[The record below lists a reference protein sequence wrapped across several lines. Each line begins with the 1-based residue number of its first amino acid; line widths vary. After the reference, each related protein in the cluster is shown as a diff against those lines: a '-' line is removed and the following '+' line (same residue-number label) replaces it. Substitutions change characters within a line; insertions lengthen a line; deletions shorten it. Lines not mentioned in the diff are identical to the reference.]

1 MDERQA
7 EYSSEIQVA
16 EIAIAELVTLLED
29 FKLEGRHPIHGSSSI
44 DESYQDKGKK
54 ISEVTGKEFKDRKD
68 RRKG

>member
-1 MDERQA
+1 M
-7 EYSSEIQVA
+7 A

-29 FKLEGRHPIHGSSSI
+29 FKLEGRHPIHGVELS